1 MGSRILSRS
10 FHVERWEGESSDEKD
25 NEEKNPSMEMIK
37 DDLGGNDSMDVDNVN
52 EGGDP
57 QNEDQG
63 DRSEGSDDDDDESD
77 YDEELAEEYREW
89 HREAMEMAQV
99 DPDWHD
105 PRKAAATFDDMAA
118 GKQDNPFLKLLGSL
132 RGTSVQFAL
141 GRELMFG
148 VRPFIQGR
156 CGDEVDGESSASLAL
171 HGPES

>member
-63 DRSEGSDDDDDESD
+63 DRNEGSDDDDDDDDDLEDPSD
-77 YDEELAEEYREW
+77 V
-89 HREAMEMAQV
+89 AMVPMA
-99 DPDWHD
+99 
-105 PRKAAATFDDMAA
+105 DMLNARY
-118 GKQDNPFLKLLGSL
+118 GCENVGNNLFWQEKY
-132 RGTSVQFAL
+132 
-141 GRELMFG
+141 
-148 VRPFIQGR
+148 
-156 CGDEVDGESSASLAL
+156 
-171 HGPES
+171 